1 MDATWVLYALSGAVV
16 VASLQPLKMRLALSK
31 AKHRSLS
38 GHSRIARR
46 IAALV
51 PFYEYEEV
59 WFFRSDGAPEDIAA
73 RRRAGFMRLS
83 DLYRER
89 FPETLR
95 LTAEVEDSI
104 SDLQFTG
111 AYRVPFQYSRFVRR
125 HLKAGAFVRSS
136 SRVSLTDLDGN
147 RFYDLTGS
155 YGVNV
160 FGYDFYKECMAR
172 GIERVR
178 ELGPVLGAYHPVIA
192 YNAQRLTEIAGLD
205 EVSFHMSGTE
215 AIMQAVRLARY
226 HTRRSHLVRFCGAYH
241 GWWGDVQPGVGNP
254 VPARE
259 TYTLKDMDDDTLR
272 VLSKRRDIAC
282 VIVNPLQA
290 LHPNANAPG
299 DSALVDSARSA
310 FFDRAA
316 YTEWL
321 RRLRTVCSERKI
333 VLIFDEVFTGF
344 RLAPGGAQEYFGV
357 RADMVTYGKTIGGGL
372 PIGAVCGR
380 RDLMKRFREDRPT
393 DICFARGTFNS
404 HPYVMGAMH
413 EFLQRLD
420 TPEVRALYRD
430 VDAIW
435 NGRAERLN
443 RRLWEESLP
452 VQVASLSSI
461 CTVCYTQPSRYNWML
476 QYYLRAEGLGLSWV
490 GFSGISRRVHRPGS
504 GRTVQARASLVPEEQ
519 HARGRDGGSHHPR
532 CHEPGFARRPRRRG
546 SRRRNG
552 RRQVR
557 QVGSCREAFQ
567 AVADDEGLGHNS
579 RAASGSGD
587 VRGLECMGGRG
598 DDARGIPARIR
609 SRQQEAPQDRACGA
623 QTCHVPGV
631 AAVTL
636 VPRTCPSLFLESPG
650 RVPQSRDR
658 RMARHRRKRAMGVR
672 LQTRPVALSVRASI
686 VLFPDICYP
695 HE

>member
-1 MDATWVLYALSGAVV
+1 MDATLVLYALSGAVL
-16 VASLQPLKMRLALSK
+16 VASLQQLRMRLALSR

-51 PFYEYEEV
+51 PFYEYDDAQ
-59 WFFRSDGAPEDIAA
+59 FFRSDDAPEDIAA

-83 DLYRER
+83 DLYWER

-136 SRVSLTDLDGN
+136 SGVSLTDLDGN

-192 YNAQRLTEIAGLD
+192 YNVQRLTEIAGLD

-215 AIMQAVRLARY
+215 AVMQAVRLARY

-259 TYTLKDMDDDTLR
+259 SYTLKDMDDDTLR
-272 VLSKRRDIAC
+272 VLSMRRDIAC

-316 YTEWL
+316 YTEGL
-321 RRLRTVCSERKI
+321 RRLRAVCSERKI

-357 RADMVTYGKTIGGGL
+357 RADMVTYGKTLGGGL

-380 RDLMKRFREDRPT
+380 RDLMKRFREDHPT
-393 DICFARGTFNS
+393 DICFARGIFNS

-420 TPEVRALYRD
+420 TPGVRVLYRNLD
-430 VDAIW
+430 EVW
-435 NGRAERLN
+435 NGRTERLN
-443 RRLWEESLP
+443 QRLREEGLP

-461 CTVCYTQPSRYNWML
+461 WTVCYTQPSRYNWML
-476 QYYLRAEGLGLSWV
+476 QYYLRAEGLALSWV
-490 GFSGISRRVHRPGS
+490 GTGRLIFSLNY
-504 GRTVQARASLVPEEQ
+504 TDADFE
-519 HARGRDGGSHHPR
+519 
-532 CHEPGFARRPRRRG
+532 
-546 SRRRNG
+546 
-552 RRQVR
+552 
-557 QVGSCREAFQ
+557 
-567 AVADDEGLGHNS
+567 AVADRFVAAA
-579 RAASGSGD
+579 RA
-587 VRGLECMGGRG
+587 M
-598 DDARGIPARIR
+598 
-609 SRQQEAPQDRACGA
+609 QQEGWWWSGPAL
-623 QTCHVPGV
+623 TNK
-631 AAVTL
+631 
-636 VPRTCPSLFLESPG
+636 SIK
-650 RVPQSRDR
+650 R
-658 RMARHRRKRAMGVR
+658 RILREIIAHR
-672 LQTRPVALSVRASI
+672 
-686 VLFPDICYP
+686 F
-695 HE
+695 